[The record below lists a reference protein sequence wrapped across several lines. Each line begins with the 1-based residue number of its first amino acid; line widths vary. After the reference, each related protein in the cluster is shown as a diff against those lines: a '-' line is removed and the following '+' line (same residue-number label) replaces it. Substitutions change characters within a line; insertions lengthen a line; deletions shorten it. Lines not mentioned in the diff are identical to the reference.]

1 MVCHNREQFVNFI
14 FHTVFN
20 THNLVLAGGKIYQP
34 SESKYGQKNIHKKST
49 NK

>member
-20 THNLVLAGGKIYQP
+20 TMAFNLVLAGGKIYQV
-34 SESKYGQKNIHKKST
+34 KVNMVRKKHT
-49 NK
+49 QEINK

>member
-20 THNLVLAGGKIYQP
+20 TMALLAGGKIYQV
-34 SESKYGQKNIHKKST
+34 KVNMVRKKHT
-49 NK
+49 QEINK